1 MALFDATLIIAF
13 YNNIET
19 LRLVFAGLSVQTFK
33 NFEVIIADDGSRAEV
48 VEMIKI
54 LQKDYEKHFSSQHVW
69 HEDIGWRKNIILNK
83 AILAS
88 NSEILIFIDGDCIP
102 HPRFIEEHY
111 SNSENNYALAG
122 RRINMSPSVTKQL
135 TETKIKNKYLQK
147 TGFLKLISDQIFS
160 KTASHV
166 ENGIYIKNKI
176 IRRWLKKENRGLLG
190 CNFSIKKADMLKING
205 FDERYNSAFA
215 GEDTDVQVRLYN
227 NGGRDKSVKH
237 IAIVYHCYHPRRS
250 FESVCMHILNEHI
263 ENKTTYTPFGIYKE

>member
-1 MALFDATLIIAF
+1 MPAKASVIIAF

-19 LRLVFAGLSVQTFK
+19 LRLVFAGLSIQTFHD
-33 NFEVIIADDGSRAEV
+33 FEVIIADDGSKPEIIGKLK
-48 VEMIKI
+48 E
-54 LQKDYEKHFSSQHVW
+54 LQKEYEKYFSTQHIW

-102 HPRFIEEHY
+102 HPRFVEEHY
-111 SNSENNYALAG
+111 INSEDNYALAG
-122 RRINMSPSVTKQL
+122 RRINMSHEVTKQL
-135 TETKIKNKYLQK
+135 TETKIRNKYLQK
-147 TGFLKLISDQIFS
+147 VGFIRLIFNQAFS

-166 ENGIYIKNKI
+166 ENGIYIKNKVL
-176 IRRWLKKENRGLLG
+176 RKWLRKENRGLLG

-227 NGGRDKSVKH
+227 NGGHDKSVKH
-237 IAIVYHCYHPRRS
+237 IAIVYHCYHPLRT
-250 FESVCMHILNEHI
+250 FESVCLDILNSHI
-263 ENKTTYTPFGIYKE
+263 ENKTTYTPFGIYKNE